1 MLRVSELTTD
11 FNASETI
18 PIGFHDIMRALPPD
32 LKMTRT
38 AAEQYFKLLS
48 DDQVSPMICYIGVVR
63 YKLYVFL

>member
-11 FNASETI
+11 FTASDTI

-38 AAEQYFKLLS
+38 AAEQYFKLLA
-48 DDQVSPMICYIGVVR
+48 DDQVIS
-63 YKLYVFL
+63 